1 MKSQAFLGPKVHQ
14 NQKIQKSLNSSIKS
28 ASLPGVPI
36 RSRKSSSGCQQL
48 IREHWPAPLSQVPGG
63 YVPGVHV
70 FWKTCRFKDKKNSPE
85 KADISLSLS
94 KNYSSMSVDIG
105 TYRARI
111 GLFQSVNC
119 NQKKPKYKLSRCK
132 IPKWNISTFFFF
144 WCLSSAITNPPV
156 PIRHQIPDMTPQ
168 FRTFSMVPH
177 VSANQDY
184 LSPIWQ

>member
-1 MKSQAFLGPKVHQ
+1 MSFGKLVD
-14 NQKIQKSLNSSIKS
+14 L
-28 ASLPGVPI
+28 
-36 RSRKSSSGCQQL
+36 
-48 IREHWPAPLSQVPGG
+48 
-63 YVPGVHV
+63 
-70 FWKTCRFKDKKNSPE
+70 KTTKNSPE
-85 KADISLSLS
+85 KADISLRLS

-105 TYRARI
+105 TYRSRI

-132 IPKWNISTFFFF
+132 IPKWNISTFFVF

-177 VSANQDY
+177 VSVNQDY
-184 LSPIWQ
+184 LSPIWQQGLKGFPGVNSNKMCHMTNGNRRKLGYKLSSWNCGRGVKK